1 MRQHLTLLLFLA
13 LGLTSQFRAQSPPGV
28 REMPL
33 ATLEDKLRGG
43 LLGQLL
49 GNLNGLPHEMKYI
62 TEPGG
67 VESYTPALPQGAWT
81 DDDTDIEWVY
91 VTAMQRTGTLRLPPQ
106 QIAELW
112 KKHINRGIWCANRY
126 ARDLMD
132 LGLTPPLTGRVAINP
147 WSDFNIS
154 GQFLAESFALIAP
167 GMPRTAASLALHYTH
182 VGIDG
187 EPAQVTQLTTTMIA
201 AAYFEDSP
209 ERLVEAG
216 LAAIDPESEIHAI
229 VAQVRDWCRAEPDDW
244 KSVRRRI
251 RDRYTHHGGEA
262 MRDKNGYELNTAATI
277 AALLLGRADLAG
289 TLRLAFNLGWDA
301 DNNAAT
307 CGAILGVIHG
317 RRWIDAQGWNIRDRY
332 VNRTRDA
339 MPDDETITRFGDT
352 LLSLAR
358 QNIRE
363 QGGSVNGASIRIVV
377 ERPSNV
383 EALPRPLDRR
393 EALRAQLLP
402 VIKSDLR
409 REPIDQARAAYLA
422 LCLGEADRLRREA
435 PDTWSQAIDALRQYP
450 KVVRNL
456 IDAPE
461 PEAVALKAAAR
472 AHGLQKLPGR

>member
-1 MRQHLTLLLFLA
+1 MHQRLTLALFLA
-13 LGLTSQFRAQSPPGV
+13 MGLASQLRAQSLPDV
-28 REMPL
+28 REIPL

-62 TEPGG
+62 AEPGG

-81 DDDTDIEWVY
+81 DIEWVY
-91 VTAMQRTGTLRLPPQ
+91 VTAMHRTGILRLPPE
-106 QIAELW
+106 QISALW
-112 KKHINRGIWCANRY
+112 KKHINRGIWCANRC

-132 LGLTPPLTGRVAINP
+132 LGLAPPLTGRIAINP

-154 GQFLAESFALIAP
+154 GQFLGETFALIAP
-167 GMPRTAASLALHYTH
+167 GMPRTAAGIALHYTH

-187 EPAQVTQLTTTMIA
+187 EPAQVTQLTASMIA
-201 AAYFEDSP
+201 MAYFDDSP
-209 ERLVEAG
+209 ERLVEAA
-216 LAAIDPESEIHAI
+216 LAAVDPESEIHAI
-229 VAQVRDWCRAEPDDW
+229 VVQVRDWCRAEPDDW
-244 KSVRRRI
+244 RSVRRRI

-262 MRDKNGYELNTAATI
+262 MRDKNGYELNTSATI
-277 AALLLGRADLAG
+277 AALLLGRGDFSG

-307 CGAILGVIHG
+307 CGAILGVIRG
-317 RRWIDAQGWNIRDRY
+317 RRWMDAQGWSIHDRY
-332 VNRTRDA
+332 ANRTRDD
-339 MPDDETITRFGDT
+339 MPEHETITGFGDT

-358 QNIRE
+358 QAISE
-363 QGGSVNGASIRIVV
+363 QGGSVNGATIRIIV

-393 EALRAQLLP
+393 EALRKQLLLL
-402 VIKSDLR
+402 IESDLR
-409 REPIDQARAAYLA
+409 REPIDKARAAYLA

-435 PDTWSQAIDALRQYP
+435 PDTWSQSIDALRQYP

-456 IDAPE
+456 FGAPE

-472 AHGLQKLPGR
+472 AHGLKKPPGP